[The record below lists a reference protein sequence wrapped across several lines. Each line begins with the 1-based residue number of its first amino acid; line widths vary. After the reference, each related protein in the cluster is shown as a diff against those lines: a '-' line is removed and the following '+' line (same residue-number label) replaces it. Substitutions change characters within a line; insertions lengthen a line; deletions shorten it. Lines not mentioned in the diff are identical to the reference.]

1 MKTDW
6 STINVK
12 LRTTSVVVQKKKK
25 NSNFIFRDTIIF
37 NIVHLNLHH
46 VHSRTICGTLIFTS
60 LYCE

>member
-12 LRTTSVVVQKKKK
+12 LRTTFVVVQKK
-25 NSNFIFRDTIIF
+25 SNFIFRDTIIF